1 VALTVAEPA
10 RRSGTA
16 SLLQAVGI
24 RFAYGRS
31 PVLEDVSLDV
41 APGEFVAL
49 VGPNGSGKSTLL
61 KVLLGSLIPERG
73 TVRLFGE
80 DPVAFRD
87 RGRLGYVPQRPSLAS
102 EVPATVAEI
111 VAAGRLSRRGWWRPL
126 SGGDRTAVTHAL
138 ESVGLADLA
147 DRPINQ
153 LSGGQQQRA
162 FIARAFA
169 SEPSL
174 LVLDEPIAGVDAE
187 SQRRFRDAI
196 VHLIA
201 DHGSGVLLVSHELSA
216 VAADLDRVVVL
227 KRRILFDGPPSQLT
241 AEGVSLGVHR
251 EDLPLWLE
259 GLT

>member
-1 VALTVAEPA
+1 M
-10 RRSGTA
+10 
-16 SLLQAVGI
+16 
-24 RFAYGRS
+24 
-31 PVLEDVSLDV
+31 LEDVSLDV

-61 KVLLGSLIPERG
+61 RVLLGSLIPERG
-73 TVRLFGE
+73 IVRLFGE
-80 DPVAFRD
+80 DPVGLPRSRAPRVRAAAPVARLGGAGHRRGD
-87 RGRLGYVPQRPSLAS
+87 RGRRPAVPPRL
-102 EVPATVAEI
+102 
-111 VAAGRLSRRGWWRPL
+111 VAAAQRRATA
-126 SGGDRTAVTHAL
+126 TAVDATRS

-201 DHGSGVLLVSHELSA
+201 EHGSGVLLVSHELSA
-216 VAADLDRVVVL
+216 VART
-227 KRRILFDGPPSQLT
+227 ISTGS
-241 AEGVSLGVHR
+241 
-251 EDLPLWLE
+251 WC
-259 GLT
+259 

>member
-1 VALTVAEPA
+1 LTAVEPA
-10 RRSGTA
+10 RRAASD
-16 SLLQAVGI
+16 SLLHADGV

-31 PVLEDVSLDV
+31 SVLEDVSLDV

-61 KVLLGSLIPERG
+61 KVLLGSLTPGGG

-80 DPVAFRD
+80 DPAAFRD

-126 SGGDRTAVTHAL
+126 SGKDRIAVTHAL

-201 DHGSGVLLVSHELSA
+201 EHGSGVLLVSHELSA
-216 VAADLDRVVVL
+216 VAPDLDRVVVL

-241 AEGVSLGVHR
+241 ADGVSLGVHP

-259 GLT
+259 ELT